1 MKTSDFVAQI
11 SEGLARTSRF
21 VVDFTP
27 PQFILQN
34 TNISSDNRRTIM
46 LLCDTVSLPSASINT
61 SQNRIFGEIRE
72 IPTEIVYTPI
82 QMTFYV
88 DIGMQVKTLFDNWVI
103 YGLQNGDTR
112 SFRYYKEY
120 ITEMKIY
127 VKDVDDGNRYVVRL
141 YEAYPKAIGPI
152 QLDYSAKDIM
162 KVTVDMQYK
171 YWRSERQDPEA
182 SMSGTNLGWDLIQ
195 QVGGDQGESYYTRNF
210 DQIQESVNQ
219 NLSVTPETMGNIT
232 TTAPVTHYGV

>member
-1 MKTSDFVAQI
+1 MKTSDFVAKI
-11 SEGLARTSRF
+11 SSGLARTSRF
-21 VVDFTP
+21 TVRITP
-27 PQFILQN
+27 PPVIRNDPSISGSGLQN
-34 TNISSDNRRTIM
+34 IL
-46 LLCDTVSLPSASINT
+46 LLCDTVSLPGASINT
-61 SQNRIFGEIRE
+61 SQNRIFGETRE
-72 IPTEIVYTPI
+72 IPTEMVYAPI
-82 QMTFYV
+82 QMTFLV
-88 DIGMQVKTLFDNWVI
+88 DIDMNVKKLFDNWIIHGV
-103 YGLQNGDTR
+103 QNGNTR
-112 SFRYYKEY
+112 SFNYYND
-120 ITEMKIY
+120 Y
-127 VKDVDDGNRYVVRL
+127 VADMDIFVQDVADGNRYVVRL

-195 QVGGDQGESYYTRNF
+195 QIGGDQGESYYTRNF